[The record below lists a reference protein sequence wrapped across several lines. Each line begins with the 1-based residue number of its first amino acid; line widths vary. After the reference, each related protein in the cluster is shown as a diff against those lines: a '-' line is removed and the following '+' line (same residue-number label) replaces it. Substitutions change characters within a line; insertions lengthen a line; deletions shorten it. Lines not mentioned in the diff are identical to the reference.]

1 MKRTKATIHRI
12 PITEAR
18 ANLRQIARRAHDERT
33 YFVLEDRGVPV
44 AGLMDVDE
52 LEDYLEVI
60 YHLMHDKGYASTVD
74 IAERLGVK
82 PPTVSSML
90 QRLALRE
97 YLVHEPYRGIRLTD
111 KGAKIAKS
119 VIKRHSIISE
129 LLLMLG
135 VEDEVAYQDTE
146 GIEHHIQAATIIR
159 IEGLVDFLRKDPKL
173 VRAIRDQIEG

>member
-1 MKRTKATIHRI
+1 MARVTQ
-12 PITEAR
+12 TE
-18 ANLRQIARRAHDERT
+18 QQEAHSR
-33 YFVLEDRGVPV
+33 
-44 AGLMDVDE
+44 

-60 YHLMHDKGYASTVD
+60 YHLIHDKGYANTVD

-90 QRLALRE
+90 QRLASRE

-111 KGAKIAKS
+111 KGVRIAKS

-135 VEDEVAYQDTE
+135 VEDDVAYQDTE
-146 GIEHHIQAATIIR
+146 GIEHHIQPVTISR

-173 VRAIRDQIEG
+173 VRAIRDHIEG